1 MQNQNLTDLN
11 HFSQLKLTEREI
23 QKAVLEKARVRK
35 EKAREI
41 LDKWGY
47 QHADIKMTNSL
58 VQMGVAVRQ
67 GSKLILEL
75 SSNMT
80 LFCTDEEFEDTV
92 LHETAHFMAGI
103 ENGHTEIWK
112 AVCRKIG
119 ANPERVC
126 IGGTNFSGHMIKWIT
141 VCTSCGKITSRN
153 FRKRRVVHRRIS
165 MCCNAPVEQKQ
176 VRQLC

>member
-1 MQNQNLTDLN
+1 MIEQ
-11 HFSQLKLTEREI
+11 
-23 QKAVLEKARVRK
+23 AVLQKVQERK
-35 EKAREI
+35 GRAREI

-47 QHADIKMTNSL
+47 QHADIQMTDAL
-58 VQMGVAVRQ
+58 IQMGVAVRR
-67 GSKLILEL
+67 GSKLTLEL
-75 SSNMT
+75 STSMT

-103 ENGHTEIWK
+103 ENGHSEIWK

-126 IGGTNFSGHMIKWIT
+126 IGGTEFAGHRIKWIT
-141 VCTSCGKITSRN
+141 VCTKCGKVTSKN

-165 MCCNAPVEQKQ
+165 NCCHAPVEQKQ
-176 VRQLC
+176 VR